1 MLRRSTLLRCGERD
15 CRRKVHKKLSLKQ
28 CLKLRNSFKTDH
40 CEKITTKH
48 LFEFISDYI
57 GFNEG
62 SKSCHKMYV
71 KEKSDRNDCGTET
84 IHISPYVGKAKMR
97 LGGNSSF

>member
-40 CEKITTKH
+40 CEKITTKD
-48 LFEFISDYI
+48 LFEFLSQITLD
-57 GFNEG
+57 
-62 SKSCHKMYV
+62 SKSCHKM
-71 KEKSDRNDCGTET
+71 EERNGCGAVTG
-84 IHISPYVGKAKMR
+84 HISPYVGKAKMR
-97 LGGNSSF
+97 WRGGGSF